1 LLASFVFLKL
11 RVASFSDDSEFS
23 RKIATGAAKTREN
36 ATASGPMFLLVT
48 TQPPPDRRPRQGVK
62 TMTKLNGKIALV
74 TGASS
79 GIGAATAIRLAQAG
93 AKVGI
98 AARRLDKLEHLRQQI
113 EAKGGQALALRMDV
127 VDPASVEACVKTL
140 IDTHGAIDIL
150 VNNAGLMPLSDIDQ
164 FKVDEWHRMVDVNVK
179 GLFNATAAV
188 LPQMIKQHSGHVFN
202 MSSIAGRKVFKG
214 LSVYCATKHAV
225 AAFSDGLR
233 MEVGPKHNIRVT
245 CIQPGAVATELYD
258 HITDPAYRQQ
268 MDDLAGQMTFLQGE
282 DIGDTIVFAAEAPAH
297 VDVAELFVLPVEQ
310 GW

>member
-1 LLASFVFLKL
+1 
-11 RVASFSDDSEFS
+11 
-23 RKIATGAAKTREN
+23 
-36 ATASGPMFLLVT
+36 
-48 TQPPPDRRPRQGVK
+48 
-62 TMTKLNGKIALV
+62 MTNLNGKIALV

-79 GIGAATAIRLAQAG
+79 GIGAATAARLAEAG

-98 AARRLDKLEHLRQQI
+98 AARRIEKLEGLKRQI
-113 EAKGGQALALRMDV
+113 EAKGGEAQVIEMDV
-127 VDPASVEACVKTL
+127 VDPASIEAGVKKL
-140 IDTHGAIDIL
+140 VDAYGAIDIL

-179 GLFNATAAV
+179 GLLNTTAAV
-188 LPQMIKQHSGHVFN
+188 LPEMIKQRSGHIFN

-214 LSVYCATKHAV
+214 LAVYCATKHAV

-233 MEVGPKHNIRVT
+233 MEVGQKHNIRVT

-258 HITDPAYRQQ
+258 HITDPGYRQQ
-268 MDDLAGQMTFLQGE
+268 MDELSGQMTFLQGE

-297 VDVAELFVLPVEQ
+297 VDVAELFVMPVEQ